1 MAKFV
6 TQCPSCQS
14 QLHATRLA
22 CNDCGTHLDGQFE
35 IPKLLQL
42 PPDALA
48 FVSEFVRSSG
58 SLKAMAAS
66 SRTSYPTVRNRLNEI
81 IEQLEQLEKSAQQR
95 RHQILDDLENGKISV
110 EFAEARLRKEGL

>member
-14 QLHATRLA
+14 HLHATRLA
-22 CNDCGTHLDGQFE
+22 CTDCGTHLDGQFE

-42 PPDALA
+42 PADELA
-48 FVSEFVRSSG
+48 FVSDFVRSSG

-66 SRTSYPTVRNRLNEI
+66 SGTSYPTVRNRLNEI
-81 IEQLEQLEKSAQQR
+81 IAHLEQLDKAAQLR
-95 RHQILDDLENGKISV
+95 RHQILDDLETGKISV
-110 EFAEARLRKEGL
+110 EIAEARLRKEGL